1 MLFYL
6 FDLAGVIVFAVT
18 GSLAAGKKRMDIFG
32 ALVLALV
39 TALGGGT
46 IRDLILGRTPI
57 FWISDL
63 TYIYVVIAATFIVYI
78 IRRYLSMP
86 RRTLLFA
93 DAFGL
98 AIFSVLGTQIALQQG
113 TPGLVAIIMGMLTG
127 VAGGM
132 IRDLFRDEIPLILQH
147 EIYAT
152 AALAG
157 ASVYVIMSEV
167 PAIDDPG
174 KLVIAASVTLGL
186 RLAAIK
192 WNLSLPEFSTEEN
205 SR

>member
-6 FDLAGVIVFAVT
+6 FDITGVIVFAIS
-18 GSLAAGKKRMDIFG
+18 GSLAAGKKRLDIFG

-46 IRDLILGRTPI
+46 IRDIILNREPI

-63 TYIYVVIAATFIVYI
+63 TYIYVVITTTVIVYFV
-78 IRRYLSMP
+78 RRYLYKASKV
-86 RRTLLFA
+86 LLYA

-98 AIFSVLGTQIALQQG
+98 AIFSVLGTQIALQQNV
-113 TPGLVAIIMGMLTG
+113 PGLVAIIMGMLTG
-127 VAGGM
+127 VAGGV
-132 IRDLFRDEIPLILQH
+132 IRDLFRDEIPLILH
-147 EIYAT
+147 REIYAT

-157 ASVYVIMSEV
+157 AATFV
-167 PAIDDPG
+167 G
-174 KLVIAASVTLGL
+174 LVEIISSPFVCLILAAMVTLIL

-192 WNLSLPEFSTEEN
+192 WDFSLPLFITKTN
-205 SR
+205 R

>member
-1 MLFYL
+1 MFFYL
-6 FDLAGVIVFAVT
+6 LDLAGVIVFAIT
-18 GSLAAGKKRMDIFG
+18 GSLAAGKKRMDLFG

-46 IRDLILGRTPI
+46 IRDLILDRTPI
-57 FWISDL
+57 YWISDL
-63 TYIYVVIAATFIVYI
+63 TYIYVVVATTLIVFL
-78 IRRYLSMP
+78 IRGYLIKP
-86 RRTLLFA
+86 GRILLYA

-98 AIFSVLGTQIALQQG
+98 SIFSVLGAQVAMQQG
-113 TPGLVAIIMGMLTG
+113 VPGLVAIIMGMLTG

-132 IRDLFRDEIPLILQH
+132 MRDLFRIEIPLILQH

-157 ASVYVIMSEV
+157 ASVYVIISEV
-167 PAIDDPG
+167 SAIDELV
-174 KLVIAASVTLGL
+174 KLIVAALVTLAL

-192 WNLSLPEFSTEEN
+192 WDLSLPEFSTEEIN
-205 SR
+205 H